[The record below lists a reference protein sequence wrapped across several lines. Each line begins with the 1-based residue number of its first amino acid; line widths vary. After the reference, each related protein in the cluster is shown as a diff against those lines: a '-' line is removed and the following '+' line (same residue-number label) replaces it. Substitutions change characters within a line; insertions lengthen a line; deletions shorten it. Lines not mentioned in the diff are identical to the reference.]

1 MTRTKTSSKPNGHA
15 GPHGRPNG
23 HAPASSERSGVPR
36 QPGLAASD
44 DPSGLSVANA
54 SAPEAAAGAARE
66 AYAEV
71 ATLRPNGDASPASP
85 ASPHAPQNSQNDS
98 EKDPVP
104 PGEFPLPDNVAE
116 FVEEVHRKIDLTEVW
131 HRLLRSKD
139 EKIRQ
144 RAVERLTDMLYKDAC
159 AFDDDEPGIICDV
172 DSAVARRAAQRAS
185 QGATS

>member
-1 MTRTKTSSKPNGHA
+1 MTRAKNFSKPNGHA
-15 GPHGRPNG
+15 GSHGRPNG
-23 HAPASSERSGVPR
+23 HAPASSERSGVPQ

-44 DPSGLSVANA
+44 DASGLSVANA
-54 SAPEAAAGAARE
+54 PAPEAVAGTARD

-71 ATLRPNGDASPASP
+71 ATLRPNGAAPSVSAP
-85 ASPHAPQNSQNDS
+85 SPHTAQNSPHDS

-116 FVEEVHRKIDLTEVW
+116 FVEEVHQKIDLTEVW

-144 RAVERLTDMLYKDAC
+144 RAVERLTDMLYKGAC
-159 AFDDDEPGIICDV
+159 ASDEDGPGIICDV
-172 DSAVARRAAQRAS
+172 DSAVARRAAK
-185 QGATS
+185 GAFE

>member
-1 MTRTKTSSKPNGHA
+1 MTRAKNFSKPNGHA

-23 HAPASSERSGVPR
+23 HAPASSERSGVPP

-54 SAPEAAAGAARE
+54 AADPAAAGTARE

-71 ATLRPNGDASPASP
+71 ATLRPNGAAPPPSP
-85 ASPHAPQNSQNDS
+85 ASPHAPPDS
-98 EKDPVP
+98 PQSSETDPVP
-104 PGEFPLPDNVAE
+104 PGDYPLPDNVAE

-144 RAVERLTDMLYKDAC
+144 RAAERLTDMLYKDAY
-159 AFDDDEPGIICDV
+159 ALEEDGPGMLCDI
-172 DSAVARRAAQRAS
+172 DSAVARRAAKGGS
-185 QGATS
+185 Q